1 MGPAQPSSGPSALRK
16 ADDNEGASFV
26 HAVMPLAPLT
36 LQVSP
41 RIARRVHLLILAP
54 IAFAGA
60 LAVALFAMLPPG
72 QHVPVPFSDAVLT
85 TGRTLTLT
93 LAGALGALVAVAA
106 LALRANA
113 RRLTASPFLVA
124 TPEAI
129 ELPMHRLRVP
139 WREVAAIVPRTWPM
153 HDPRVH
159 LILRPT
165 FTRERVAEQFV
176 AAGRSPRKARFAALA
191 APLLT
196 DRSGATYVPLVPRF
210 VDMSPAEL
218 AKLLEQ
224 YQVATRSA
232 PAA

>member
-1 MGPAQPSSGPSALRK
+1 
-16 ADDNEGASFV
+16 
-26 HAVMPLAPLT
+26 MPLTPLT

-41 RIARRVHLLILAP
+41 RITRRVHLLIMAP
-54 IAFAGA
+54 LA
-60 LAVALFAMLPPG
+60 LAGVLAVGLSALLPAG
-72 QHVPVPFSDAVLT
+72 QHVPVPFSDALLT
-85 TGRTLTLT
+85 TGPSLT
-93 LAGALGALVAVAA
+93 LALGGAMVALLTVAA

-124 TPEAI
+124 TSEAL
-129 ELPMHRLRVP
+129 ELPMHKLQVP
-139 WREVAAIVPRTWPM
+139 WREVAAIVPRNWPM

-165 FTRERVAEQFV
+165 YTRERVAEQFV
-176 AAGRSPRKARFAALA
+176 SAGKSPRAARFAALA

-196 DRSGATYVPLVPRF
+196 DRSGATYVPLMPRF

-218 AKLLEQ
+218 ASLLEQ

-232 PAA
+232 PTT

>member
-1 MGPAQPSSGPSALRK
+1 
-16 ADDNEGASFV
+16 
-26 HAVMPLAPLT
+26 MPLAPLT

-41 RIARRVHLLILAP
+41 RITRRVHLMILAP
-54 IAFAGA
+54 LAFAGV
-60 LAVALFAMLPPG
+60 LAVVLFAMLPTG
-72 QHVPVPFSDAVLT
+72 QHVSVPFSDADVAA
-85 TGRTLTLT
+85 GPAFTLTLG
-93 LAGALGALVAVAA
+93 GAMAALVTIAA

-113 RRLTASPFLVA
+113 RRMTASPFLVA
-124 TPEAI
+124 TPDAI
-129 ELPMHRLRVP
+129 ELPMHRLQVP

-165 FTRERVAEQFV
+165 FTRDRVAEHYV
-176 AAGRSPRKARFAALA
+176 ALGKSPRAARFAALA

-218 AKLLEQ
+218 ATLLEQ

-232 PAA
+232 PA

>member
-1 MGPAQPSSGPSALRK
+1 
-16 ADDNEGASFV
+16 
-26 HAVMPLAPLT
+26 MPLTPLT

-41 RIARRVHLLILAP
+41 RVTRRVHLLLLAP
-54 IAFAGA
+54 LVLAGA
-60 LAVALFAMLPPG
+60 LAVGLFAMLPAG
-72 QHVPVPFSDAVLT
+72 QHVPLPFSDALLT
-85 TGRTLTLT
+85 TGPSLTRTL
-93 LAGALGALVAVAA
+93 GAAMAALLAVAG

-113 RRLTASPFLVA
+113 RRMTASPFLVA

-139 WREVAAIVPRTWPM
+139 WREVAAIVPRNWPM

-165 FTRERVAEQFV
+165 FTRERVAEEFV
-176 AAGRSPRKARFAALA
+176 AAGRSPRKARFAALG

-196 DRSGATYVPLVPRF
+196 DRSGATYVPLMPRY

>member
-1 MGPAQPSSGPSALRK
+1 
-16 ADDNEGASFV
+16 
-26 HAVMPLAPLT
+26 MPLAPLT

-41 RIARRVHLLILAP
+41 RVTRRVHLVIMAGLALP
-54 IAFAGA
+54 GA
-60 LAVALFAMLPPG
+60 LAVALFAMLPAG
-72 QHVPVPFSDAVLT
+72 QHVPVPFSDAVVT
-85 TGRTLTLT
+85 AGPALT
-93 LAGALGALVAVAA
+93 LALGLGMATLVAIGA

-129 ELPMHRLRVP
+129 ELPMHRLQVP

-165 FTRERVAEQFV
+165 FTRDRVAEQLV
-176 AAGRSPRKARFAALA
+176 AAGRSPRAARFAALA

-210 VDMSPAEL
+210 VDMGPAEL